1 MWTEQIVCMY
11 LEIYVYTHTHIHTLI
26 TKKERVYALIWD
38 REEQWQEAD
47 WRGEKEKREN
57 RNDVLMI

>member
-1 MWTEQIVCMY
+1 MDWTDCMHVFRN
-11 LEIYVYTHTHIHTLI
+11 ICVHTHTHTHTHN
-26 TKKERVYALIWD
+26 KKERVYALIWD